1 MAVVLS
7 DKKILDGG
15 GKQIKG
21 ENGER
26 RQGLTTVAVVLSK
39 KKNFDDEGKQVRGE
53 KKGESRQSLT
63 TIAVVPATRETPR
76 KGGLGMGCVCGLS
89 WALAQSY
96 MAGTQNLGVRRGV
109 VAGIYK
115 PLDG

>member
-1 MAVVLS
+1 MAIVLS
-7 DKKILDGG
+7 DNKILDGG
-15 GKQIKG
+15 GKQIQG

-63 TIAVVPATRETPR
+63 TYSSCPSYARDTSKRWVRN
-76 KGGLGMGCVCGLS
+76 GLCLRS
-89 WALAQSY
+89 F
-96 MAGTQNLGVRRGV
+96 LGSCPIVYGWYTEFGR
-109 VAGIYK
+109 
-115 PLDG
+115 